1 MLSARVPDLTSL
13 ELLEAVAATGSLGR
27 AGAARGISQ
36 PAASTHVRR
45 MEQVVGFPLVRR
57 GPRGSTLTPAGALLV
72 EWGRDVLSA
81 AAVLDAGIAS
91 LRAGRAARL
100 RVAASL
106 TVAEYL
112 MPRWLVQLAAE
123 HPESAVSLDA
133 VNSTEVARQVRDGD
147 ADLGFVEGL
156 STPSGMHG
164 KVVARDRLQVVVRPG
179 HPWSRRR
186 APLGAAELAGA
197 RLVQREPSSGTRA
210 ALEAALLDHQP
221 FGAPLLEL
229 SSTSAVRAAV
239 LAGAGPAVLS
249 SLVVRDDLL
258 SGRLVAVPVRDVDF
272 SRALR
277 AIWPSGQRPT
287 GLARD
292 LLSICAAAGST
303 SC

>member
-1 MLSARVPDLTSL
+1 MLSARVPDLASL

-36 PAASTHVRR
+36 PAANTHVRR
-45 MEQVVGFPLVRR
+45 MEQVVGFPLVER
-57 GPRGSTLTPAGALLV
+57 GPRGSTLTPAGTLLV
-72 EWGRDVLSA
+72 EWGRDVLNA

-106 TVAEYL
+106 TVAEHL
-112 MPRWLVQLAAE
+112 MPRWLVRLAAE

-133 VNSTEVARQVRDGD
+133 VNSTEVARQVGSGD
-147 ADLGFVEGL
+147 ADLGFVEGPG
-156 STPSGMHG
+156 TPPGTHG
-164 KVVARDRLQVVVRPG
+164 RVVARDRLQVVVSPA

-186 APLGAAELAGA
+186 TPLGAAELART
-197 RLVQREPSSGTRA
+197 RLVQREPTSGTRA
-210 ALEAALLDHQP
+210 ALEAALFDHQP
-221 FGAPLLEL
+221 LAAPLLEL

-239 LAGAGPAVLS
+239 LADAGPAVLS
-249 SLVVRDDLL
+249 SFVVRDDLL
-258 SGRLVAVPVRDVDF
+258 AKRLVAVPVLDVDF
-272 SRALR
+272 TRALR

-292 LLSICAAAGST
+292 LLTICAAVGTGA
-303 SC
+303 